1 MHPSISLAEEA
12 LDLARREL
20 SLLEEGNIEE
30 VETIAEKRMQLLDD
44 AWAQRTDDCVTQLQ
58 ERLEVMRVIQKQ
70 MIGKAQAFHD
80 TLAKDL
86 KDIRRRGTR
95 QKSYQQAC
103 SNPYS
108 DIPMYISRRS

>member
-20 SLLEEGNIEE
+20 NLLEEGNMEE
-30 VETIAEKRMQLLDD
+30 VEAAAERRMQLLDD
-44 AWAQRTDDCVTQLQ
+44 AWAKRTDDCAKQLQ
-58 ERLEVMRVIQKQ
+58 ERLEAMREIQKQ
-70 MIGKAQAFHD
+70 MLEKAQALHD
-80 TLAKDL
+80 ALAKEL

-103 SNPYS
+103 SSPYS